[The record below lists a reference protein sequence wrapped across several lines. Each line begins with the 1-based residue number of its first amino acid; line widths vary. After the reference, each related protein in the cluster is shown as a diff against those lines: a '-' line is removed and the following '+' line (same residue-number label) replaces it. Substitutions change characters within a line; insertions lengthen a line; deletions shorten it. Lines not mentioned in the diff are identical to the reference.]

1 MKYSRRLLA
10 FHEETYAEIKG
21 QKELRGSLTIRIPQ
35 TIATYYIQRVLV
47 KFQKSYPRVRFEFQ
61 GCTVQTLAQELSAG
75 TIDLAFLLT
84 ESVQA
89 ASLQTEVLGFEELV
103 LVTHAENPL
112 VRKTSVSLQDLHG
125 QVLLYARTDCDYPL
139 KFQRMLADEK
149 IKLATS
155 LDFNSVE
162 AVKQCLIAGLGFA
175 LIPTVAVRREVEA
188 GALSILRSA
197 EAPLEVAIIMVWHKD
212 KWLSPTLDAFLEA
225 VKESFKDTNRMTQQ
239 SVGSSR
245 LLHNAL
251 EWGLEEGVVRFLC
264 VITLTALKSC
274 ELRVASCS
282 CLSTAVLFMC
292 LRVSRRVM
300 SNCPENL
307 QVMSCE

>member
-149 IKLATS
+149 IKLAPS
-155 LDFNSVE
+155 LDFNSLE
-162 AVKQCLIAGLGFA
+162 AVKQCLIAVLGFA

-225 VKESFKDTNRMTQQ
+225 VKESFKDTNRMT
-239 SVGSSR
+239 SYR
-245 LLHNAL
+245 
-251 EWGLEEGVVRFLC
+251 
-264 VITLTALKSC
+264 
-274 ELRVASCS
+274 
-282 CLSTAVLFMC
+282 
-292 LRVSRRVM
+292 
-300 SNCPENL
+300 
-307 QVMSCE
+307 

>member
-1 MKYSRRLLA
+1 MELRELKTFQKVATLLSFNRAAEVLHYAQSTVSAQIKALEDELGLPLFDRLGKQIVLTDAGEKLLKYSRRLLA

-35 TIATYYIQRVLV
+35 TIATYYMPPVLV

-61 GCTVQTLAQELSAG
+61 SCTVQTLAQELSAG

-112 VRKTSVSLQDLHG
+112 VRKTSVSFQDLQG

-139 KFQRMLADEK
+139 KFQKMLADEK

-162 AVKQCLIAGLGFA
+162 AVKQCLMAGLGFA
-175 LIPTVAVRREVEA
+175 LMPTVAVRREVEA

-197 EAPLEVAIIMVWHKD
+197 EEPLEVAIIMVWHKD
-212 KWLSPTLDAFLEA
+212 KWLSPTLDAFLET
-225 VKESFKDTNRMTQQ
+225 VKEHFKGTNRMT
-239 SVGSSR
+239 SYR
-245 LLHNAL
+245 
-251 EWGLEEGVVRFLC
+251 
-264 VITLTALKSC
+264 
-274 ELRVASCS
+274 
-282 CLSTAVLFMC
+282 
-292 LRVSRRVM
+292 
-300 SNCPENL
+300 
-307 QVMSCE
+307 

>member
-1 MKYSRRLLA
+1 MELRELKTFQKVATLLSFNRAAEVLHYAQSTVSAQIKALEDELGLPLFDRLGKQIVLTDAGEKLLKYSRRLLA

-225 VKESFKDTNRMTQQ
+225 VKESFKDTNRMT
-239 SVGSSR
+239 SYR
-245 LLHNAL
+245 
-251 EWGLEEGVVRFLC
+251 
-264 VITLTALKSC
+264 
-274 ELRVASCS
+274 
-282 CLSTAVLFMC
+282 
-292 LRVSRRVM
+292 
-300 SNCPENL
+300 
-307 QVMSCE
+307 